1 MSGAAPLGGD
11 LMLQVAILFPNATI
25 GQGYGKSPQKI
36 YQRHMLTR
44 ICLAGLT
51 ETATTV
57 CSLKPGV
64 RMSTVGSAGELI
76 PGIVARVMKP
86 DGSLATEGERGELVV
101 TGPSMAMGYF
111 KNPAALV
118 NLFCSPIF
126 IS

>member
-1 MSGAAPLGGD
+1 MASCPKKYMRMVVL
-11 LMLQVAILFPNATI
+11 
-25 GQGYGKSPQKI
+25 I
-36 YQRHMLTR
+36 YP
-44 ICLAGLT
+44 AGLT
-51 ETATTV
+51 ETSTTI

-118 NLFCSPIF
+118 TSFVRQYS
-126 IS
+126 

>member
-11 LMLQVAILFPNATI
+11 LMSQMAILFPNATI
-25 GQGYGKSPQKI
+25 GQGYGKLSQKI
-36 YQRHMLTR
+36 CANGGAN
-44 ICLAGLT
+44 ISAGLT
-51 ETATTV
+51 ETSTTI